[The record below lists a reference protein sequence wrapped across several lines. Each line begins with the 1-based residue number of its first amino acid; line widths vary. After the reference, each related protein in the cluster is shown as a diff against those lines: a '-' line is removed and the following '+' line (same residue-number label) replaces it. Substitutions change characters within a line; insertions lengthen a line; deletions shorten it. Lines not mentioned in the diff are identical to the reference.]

1 MKTRTAT
8 TVGTGSAS
16 ALLFLAFLSM
26 ILFSGI
32 ADARGCGIMRPPAY
46 MSVPPFFRGYP
57 LQHKMP
63 ASPGYGDVA
72 KAGPNVLTIAKRS
85 GDFTTLLMAVEAA
98 GLAGLLG
105 GDGPYTLFAPTDAAF
120 ENLPEG
126 ALEELL
132 ADKAKLAALLK
143 YHVVPGWVPA
153 AQILTTESLET
164 ATGQLL
170 PTTNLGVI
178 RADVPA
184 INGIVHVVGKVLLP
198 VSGAAKAS
206 P

>member
-1 MKTRTAT
+1 
-8 TVGTGSAS
+8 
-16 ALLFLAFLSM
+16 M
-26 ILFSGI
+26 ILFSGV
-32 ADARGCGIMRPPAY
+32 ADARGCGMMRPPAY
-46 MSVPPFFRGYP
+46 MSMAIFLRGYP
-57 LQHKMP
+57 MQHKMP
-63 ASPGYGDVA
+63 ASPGYGDVM
-72 KAGPNVLTIAKRS
+72 KAGPNVLTIAKRT
-85 GDFTTLLMAVEAA
+85 GDFTTLLQAGEAA
-98 GLAGLLG
+98 GLTGLLG
-105 GDGPYTLFAPTDAAF
+105 GDGPFTLFAPTDAAF

-132 ADKAKLAALLK
+132 ADKAKLVALLK
-143 YHVVPGWVPA
+143 YHVVPGRVPA
-153 AQILTTESLET
+153 AEILTIETLET

-178 RADVPA
+178 RADVPV